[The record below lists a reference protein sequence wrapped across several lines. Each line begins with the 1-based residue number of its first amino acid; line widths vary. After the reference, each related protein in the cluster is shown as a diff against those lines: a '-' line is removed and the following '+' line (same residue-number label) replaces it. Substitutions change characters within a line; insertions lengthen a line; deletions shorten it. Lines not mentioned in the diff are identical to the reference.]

1 VKLHILLLLLICTI
15 SFKIKAQI
23 INEDN
28 RIKWSLSGLNYQP
41 IAQQVILVNSLYNL
55 NANGIIDD
63 ALKIQTAIN
72 EALPGSLL
80 YFEEGTYLLQNKI
93 DLPSN
98 IIIRGAGANKTVF
111 NFDLSAY
118 NSPPLECIVIATY
131 QYGNYVDALDGY
143 NKNST
148 FVVVDNIDGFSVNS
162 YAEIEQ
168 NNDPELMYSSPIWD
182 VEWAE
187 KAVGQMVKITAINNN
202 TLHFWPPLN
211 HSYRSELN
219 PQIRPTGLKENVG
232 IENLKIKRLDDG
244 DNSTIVFANTTNCW
258 VWNVESE
265 KTVKSHIWVTKSLNL
280 QIQHSY
286 FHQSYN
292 YGGGGH
298 GYGVTLSRHVTNCLV
313 ENNIFETLRHAM
325 MAKEG
330 ANGNVFSFNYSTNPV
345 WTNFFSIPADISVHG
360 HYPLM
365 NLFESNIVQ
374 KISCTDYWGPAGPGN
389 TFFRNRIES
398 RNLSIEDFSHSQN
411 VIANETTANN
421 GSIFITADSNN
432 ILKHGNTENGTLQW
446 ADNLPPYGLPQ
457 SLYLNEGWNEA
468 LYSYI
473 GPEFEQSIGV
483 NDAKLRFEN
492 SQATTCYTGT
502 SKIYYNENLIN
513 NTFEH
518 LQKKLICT
526 GNVVVNKSDTVQLF
540 SAESINLRSGF
551 KVKKGARLS
560 LNVTECE

>member
-1 VKLHILLLLLICTI
+1 MKLHILLLLLICTI

-28 RIKWSLSGLNYQP
+28 RIKWFLSGLNYQP

-148 FVVVDNIDGFSVNS
+148 FVMVNNIDGFSVNS

-389 TFFRNRIES
+389 TFFRNRIETL
-398 RNLSIEDFSHSQN
+398 NLSIEDFSHSQN
-411 VIANETTANN
+411 VVANETTANN

-432 ILKHGNTENGTLQW
+432 TLKHGNTENGTLQW

-502 SKIYYNENLIN
+502 SKIYFNENLIN

-560 LNVTECE
+560 LNVTKCE